1 MADTLPN
8 TSTAKGYDNS
18 PPRNGVIAFY
28 TVLAVA
34 VLIGTDFLLD
44 SYFAKM
50 MDAEVHEKVLTRG
63 LNLAYETRAREQA
76 ELEKSGIANAIRT
89 LSQQG
94 RTGAAAIAPESGAGK
109 GAVQGWSQLKREVP
123 APAAPAAASPQGAA
137 PAPDAT
143 PPAAPAPADAPP
155 AAGAANS
162 TKAVNV
168 SPQPANP
175 NAAEVKPQ
183 IGGRAPTTGNSP
195 VAPGNRSGP
204 AAGAPR

>member
-1 MADTLPN
+1 MAEAT
-8 TSTAKGYDNS
+8 KGYDDS

-63 LNLAYETRAREQA
+63 LEVAYETRAKEQEA
-76 ELEKSGIANAIRT
+76 LEKSGIGNAMRT
-89 LSQQG
+89 LAQQG
-94 RTGAAAIAPESGAGK
+94 RAGTPAIAPESGAGK
-109 GAVQGWSQLKREVP
+109 GAIQGWSQLKREV
-123 APAAPAAASPQGAA
+123 AAPAAA
-137 PAPDAT
+137 PASDAT
-143 PPAAPAPADAPP
+143 PPAAPPPADAPP
-155 AAGAANS
+155 AAGAADS
-162 TKAVNV
+162 TKAANV

-183 IGGRAPTTGNSP
+183 QGGAAPQGRSP
-195 VAPGNRSGP
+195 VAPGNRSGN
-204 AAGAPR
+204 AAGSPR

>member
-1 MADTLPN
+1 MDQV
-8 TSTAKGYDNS
+8 SKGYDDS

-63 LNLAYETRAREQA
+63 LEVPYEMRAKEQA
-76 ELEKSGIANAIRT
+76 ALEKSGIGNAMRA
-89 LSQQG
+89 LAQQG
-94 RTGAAAIAPESGAGK
+94 RSASPLIAPESGAGK
-109 GAVQGWSQLKREVP
+109 GQVAGWSQLKRDVGEP
-123 APAAPAAASPQGAA
+123 AKPAAASPTDAT

-143 PPAAPAPADAPP
+143 PPGAPPGAGAPP
-155 AAGAANS
+155 AAGAADS

-183 IGGRAPTTGNSP
+183 AGGQVPTGGAKSP
-195 VAPGNRSGP
+195 IAPGNRSGA
-204 AAGAPR
+204 AAGAPK